1 VANFRQVNIFDQLGV
16 ALGLASLAGVN
27 LYLTALVTGLAV
39 RFGWVDLAGSHE
51 SLAVLGNGWVLGIA
65 GALFLVEFIADKVPW
80 VDSSWDAVHTL
91 IRPLGGVLL
100 AIGALGDVNPAL
112 VAIGGLVGGGAAL
125 TTHAAKAGTRVLVNM
140 SPEPFSNSVASVA
153 EDGLVLGGLGLI
165 AGAPVVAFFVF
176 VAVMVVAVIVVRKTW
191 GGVRRAWHGVRRK
204 RPDSA
209 V

>member
-1 VANFRQVNIFDQLGV
+1 VANFVQVSIFDQLGV

-27 LYLTALVTGLAV
+27 LYLTVLVTGLAI
-39 RFGWVDLAGSHE
+39 RFGWIDLAAAHD

-65 GALFLVEFIADKVPW
+65 GTLFVIEFFADKVPW
-80 VDSSWDAVHTL
+80 VDSSWDALHTL
-91 IRPLGGVLL
+91 IRPVGGTLL
-100 AIGALGDVNPAL
+100 ALGALGDMNPAL
-112 VAIGGLVGGGAAL
+112 LTIGALVGGGAAL

-176 VAVMVVAVIVVRKTW
+176 VAVMIVAVIIVRKTW
-191 GGVRRAWHGVRRK
+191 GGVRRVWRGLRQRRAGA
-204 RPDSA
+204 A